1 MDLLLLEKQLKKRLE
16 FPYSWGKKQSDE
28 DDKKTAFIYSART
41 FSKLLESCQNLDEE
55 LRNYAFNRWL
65 NFWSAKG
72 VEQIFCKDEK
82 VKPNYNQY
90 DKLVDFRI
98 NEIPFDHKTS
108 VFPKAYPK
116 TLEEA
121 LENKEEL
128 ILWFYKNQSQE
139 GRKHFKNRIFLVLYN
154 KENVNEHWKLKTEI
168 LYIKTII
175 EKYVSVY
182 NSDNL
187 VKLNLNGEEVWSD
200 IIWIIK

>member
-1 MDLLLLEKQLKKRLE
+1 
-16 FPYSWGKKQSDE
+16 
-28 DDKKTAFIYSART
+28 
-41 FSKLLESCQNLDEE
+41 
-55 LRNYAFNRWL
+55 
-65 NFWSAKG
+65 
-72 VEQIFCKDEK
+72 

-128 ILWFYKNQSQE
+128 IRWFYKNQSQE

>member
-28 DDKKTAFIYSART
+28 DDKKTSFIYSART
-41 FSKLLESCQNLDEE
+41 FSELLECSQYLDEE
-55 LRNYAFNRWL
+55 LRDYAFNRWL

-72 VEQIFCKDEK
+72 VEQIFCEDKK

-121 LENKEEL
+121 LQNKEEL
-128 ILWFYKNQSQE
+128 IRWFYKNQSQE

-154 KENVNEHWKLKTEI
+154 KENTNEHWKLKTEI
-168 LYIKTII
+168 LYIKIII
-175 EKYVSVY
+175 EKYINHY
-182 NSDNL
+182 NSANL

-200 IIWIIK
+200 IIWVIK